1 MAMRALRPAS
11 IVAEIRRALRNGGSA
26 EHAKGVQQFFKEEI
40 KSHGWYTADLRK
52 LAVSYRREILSQHGA
67 AFLLSVA
74 DKLFSGDVLEE
85 KVFAVFLLE
94 KQIDDFGDRESDYLN
109 DGWIGLLPGP
119 TTMPWCT
126 T

>member
-1 MAMRALRPAS
+1 MAMRARLDRQASPLRF
-11 IVAEIRRALRNGGSA
+11 
-26 EHAKGVQQFFKEEI
+26 GVRCGTE
-40 KSHGWYTADLRK
+40 DRLNM
-52 LAVSYRREILSQHGA
+52 LGA

>member
-1 MAMRALRPAS
+1 MLRACS
-11 IVAEIRRALRNGGSA
+11 SSS
-26 EHAKGVQQFFKEEI
+26 KKKS